1 MSKPRELA
9 FGCLFM
15 ALSGVGQTYVIAAF
29 GRDFKA
35 EFSLTN
41 GDWALLFAIATF
53 ASALLLPVFGPLI
66 DRVPLRHFVTGV
78 GVGAGLSCL
87 AIAIAP
93 TWWAFLIALALVRLF
108 GLGLM
113 LHAVNVATLKFFPS
127 SSASA
132 FALLSLG
139 SSAAQTVIP
148 LLVVSA
154 IQLVGWR
161 TSWALAALTCMLV
174 TALAA
179 RLIWK
184 RSDETVILEPAA
196 PMQQRAWRH
205 RSLSQLATALLIVP
219 SLYTVSIV
227 LTGLLVHQQSLAADK
242 LWSAAYIA
250 GSLAVFA
257 LCQAAVSVVLAP
269 HIDRVGSSNVL
280 PFSLL
285 PLIAALLLFIF
296 SNSIIVGA
304 AFFGLLGIAAGLD
317 SLLNATIWRDLLG
330 TTKIA
335 FARSLVESGRIVLVG
350 LAPIII
356 GWLLDGGMS
365 IAVVCG
371 GMAIYAAV
379 ATALATLVSNG
390 LVREQNLE

>member
-1 MSKPRELA
+1 
-9 FGCLFM
+9 M

-35 EFSLTN
+35 AFSLTN

-66 DRVPLRHFVTGV
+66 DRVPLRHFVTSV

-87 AIAIAP
+87 AIALAP

-113 LHAVNVATLKFFPS
+113 LHAVNMATLRFFPS
-127 SSASA
+127 NSASA

-161 TSWALAALTCMLV
+161 VSWALAAITCV
-174 TALAA
+174 AITALAA

-184 RSDETVILEPAA
+184 RTDETVILEPAA
-196 PMQQRAWRH
+196 PMQRAWRH
-205 RSLSQLATALLIVP
+205 RRLSQLATALLIVP

-227 LTGLLVHQQSLAADK
+227 LTGLLVHQQSLAAAK
-242 LWSAAYIA
+242 LWSAEDIA

-257 LCQAAVSVVLAP
+257 LCQAAVSVIFAP

-280 PFSLL
+280 PFLL
-285 PLIAALLLFIF
+285 IPLIFALLLFVF
-296 SNSIIVGA
+296 SDSIIVGTT
-304 AFFGLLGIAAGLD
+304 FFGLLGISAGLD

-335 FARSLVESGRIVLVG
+335 STRSLVEGGRIILVG
-350 LAPIII
+350 LAPIVI
-356 GWLLDGGMS
+356 GWLLDVGVS

-371 GMAIYAAV
+371 GLAIYAAA
-379 ATALATLVSNG
+379 ATALATLVSLG